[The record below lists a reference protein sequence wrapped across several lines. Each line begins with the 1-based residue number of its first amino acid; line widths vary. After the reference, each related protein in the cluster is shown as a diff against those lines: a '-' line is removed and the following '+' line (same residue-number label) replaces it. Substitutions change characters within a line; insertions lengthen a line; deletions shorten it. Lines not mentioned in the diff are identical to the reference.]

1 MSIASMASIPLHCHI
16 CPKQPTFSDIS
27 HLLTHVGSKG
37 HLSHY
42 FKAQVRAPQNTSIRH
57 QLDSYEQWYKDYHI
71 EKLLSQRMI
80 LKDSKKANGVSRV
93 TKKEKS
99 ASTKSSK
106 IPKASS
112 NKHDQ
117 AKPIQPQ
124 PNAITDNVIDPQ
136 LSQLS
141 SAPIQQAAARKPSP
155 TSSSPGL
162 DLTSVYQAPVPR
174 MRRFH
179 PYAPT
184 AGPSHG
190 MLPSSTALAATGAKR
205 VGSDTESE
213 DDAFGRQHSAKK
225 MYPEPP
231 SAEIL
236 PAFLHHEN
244 HGQPSPPTSRGRP
257 QRGQRTKEEDLGLE
271 EDFMPRTPE
280 LKGIYYP
287 GMSLFDSASPD
298 AQRKRNQRKDES
310 LIAQIEQESLEVE
323 CNEYIYW
330 PDGALKMCRFITGDV
345 QSSPLK
351 EDTPPPPLPP
361 KARRGRKPKGAVA
374 STTKRKP
381 RKSRGSEI
389 PEEERPGPLK
399 RETLISE
406 EAERTKDS
414 PALRETSTKDPG
426 HSRARAQ
433 FEDEEDGW
441 LLNMGEPIRA
451 RRAMTPVSLHEEYS
465 LPDQLGDPF
474 EPCPNTLQPAF
485 RRKYPQTMDKHMV
498 NAGEI
503 HGPADV
509 FPEPAVDRLVLNP
522 GKQDPEPSAKL
533 EILAATPRQ
542 LVVESDKENFP
553 FVGHP
558 AWEAPSHRYFVVKGN
573 HELQVTATLP
583 EEMAFAGMAAP
594 PVYRMSLNPL
604 NPNAHL
610 RQSLPYT
617 ANYTSFRKPPLQPDR
632 TNGTE
637 VLGRRFIIEDE
648 VSKDS
653 IQAGFTY

>member
-1 MSIASMASIPLHCHI
+1 MASVPLQCHI

-42 FKAQVRAPQNTSIRH
+42 FKAQVRAPQNSAVRQ
-57 QLDSYEQWYKDYHI
+57 QLDTYEQWYKDYHI

-80 LKDSKKANGVSRV
+80 LKDSKKANGVSRAAK
-93 TKKEKS
+93 TERS

-112 NKHDQ
+112 QKREQ
-117 AKPIQPQ
+117 AKTLQPQ
-124 PNAITDNVIDPQ
+124 PGVVTDNVIDPQ

-184 AGPSHG
+184 AGPRRD
-190 MLPSSTALAATGAKR
+190 MLPSSMAPAAPEEGR
-205 VGSDTESE
+205 DGSDTESE
-213 DDAFGRQHSAKK
+213 DDVFGRRDSAK
-225 MYPEPP
+225 MVYPEPP

-236 PAFLHHEN
+236 PNILHREDD
-244 HGQPSPPTSRGRP
+244 GQPSAPTPRGHARP
-257 QRGQRTKEEDLGLE
+257 GQRNKEEALGRE
-271 EDFMPRTPE
+271 EEFMPRTPE

-351 EDTPPPPLPP
+351 EDTPPPPLPS

-374 STTKRKP
+374 NPTKRKP
-381 RKSRGSEI
+381 RKARGSQN
-389 PEEERPGPLK
+389 PEQERPGPLK
-399 RETLISE
+399 CETLSSE
-406 EAERTKDS
+406 EAEWPKDS
-414 PALRETSTKDPG
+414 PALRDTTPKVFG
-426 HSRARAQ
+426 HSRGHGQ
-433 FEDEEDGW
+433 IEEEEDGW
-441 LLNMGEPIRA
+441 LLNMGEPSRA
-451 RRAMTPVSLHEEYS
+451 RRAMTPLSLHEEYS

-474 EPCPNTLQPAF
+474 EPFPNTLQPAF
-485 RRKYPQTMDKHMV
+485 RGRYPQIMDKRAVH
-498 NAGEI
+498 AGEI
-503 HGPADV
+503 RGQAEV
-509 FPEPAVDRLVLNP
+509 LPEPADDRLVLNP
-522 GKQDPEPSAKL
+522 GKQNPEPSAKH
-533 EILAATPRQ
+533 EILTATPRQ
-542 LVVESDKENFP
+542 LVAESDKENFP
-553 FVGHP
+553 FVGQA
-558 AWEAPSHRYFVVKGN
+558 AWAGPSHRYFVVKGN
-573 HELQVTATLP
+573 HEPQVTATLP
-583 EEMAFAGMAAP
+583 EEMAFAGMATP
-594 PVYRMSLNPL
+594 PVYRVSLNPL

-610 RQSLPYT
+610 RQSLPYSG
-617 ANYTSFRKPPLQPDR
+617 NYTNFRTPPLQPNR
-632 TNGTE
+632 MEEAE
-637 VLGRRFIIEDE
+637 VLGRRFIVKDE
-648 VSKDS
+648 VTKDS
-653 IQAGFTY
+653 IRDVFTY

>member
-1 MSIASMASIPLHCHI
+1 MTSVPLHCHI

-42 FKAQVRAPQNTSIRH
+42 FKAQVRAPQNLSVRQ
-57 QLDSYEQWYKDYHI
+57 QLDTYEQWYKDYNI

-80 LKDSKKANGVSRV
+80 LKDSKKANGVSRA
-93 TKKEKS
+93 TKKERS
-99 ASTKSSK
+99 ASTTSSK
-106 IPKASS
+106 VPKASS
-112 NKHDQ
+112 QKRDQ
-117 AKPIQPQ
+117 TKPLQPQ
-124 PNAITDNVIDPQ
+124 LGAVTDNVIDPQ

-141 SAPIQQAAARKPSP
+141 SAPMQQAAARNPSP

-162 DLTSVYQAPVPR
+162 DLTSFYQAPVPR

-184 AGPSHG
+184 ARPSHDI
-190 MLPSSTALAATGAKR
+190 LPSSMALAASAAER

-213 DDAFGRQHSAKK
+213 GDVFGRQDSAKT

-231 SAEIL
+231 NTEIL
-236 PAFLHHEN
+236 SVSLQHE
-244 HGQPSPPTSRGRP
+244 GGSQPSPPAPRGRSR
-257 QRGQRTKEEDLGLE
+257 RGQRTNEEDLGLE

-287 GMSLFDSASPD
+287 GMSLFDSASLD

-361 KARRGRKPKGAVA
+361 KVRRGRKPKGAIA
-374 STTKRKP
+374 DPTKRKP
-381 RKSRGSEI
+381 RKTRGPQI
-389 PEEERPGPLK
+389 PEEHRPGPLK
-399 RETLISE
+399 RETLMSE
-406 EAERTKDS
+406 EVKWTEDS
-414 PALRETSTKDPG
+414 PALRDTTPKVLG
-426 HSRARAQ
+426 HSRARSQ
-433 FEDEEDGW
+433 TEDEEDGW

-451 RRAMTPVSLHEEYS
+451 RRAITPISLHEEYS
-465 LPDQLGDPF
+465 IPDRLGDPF
-474 EPCPNTLQPAF
+474 VPLPNTLQPDSK
-485 RRKYPQTMDKHMV
+485 RSYPQIMDKHMV

-503 HGPADV
+503 GGQADV

-522 GKQDPEPSAKL
+522 GKQDPEISAKH
-533 EILAATPRQ
+533 EILAATPRH
-542 LVVESDKENFP
+542 LVVESDKENAP
-553 FVGHP
+553 FVGHA
-558 AWEAPSHRYFVVKGN
+558 AWEGPSHRYFVIKGN
-573 HELQVTATLP
+573 HEPQVTATLP
-583 EEMAFAGMAAP
+583 EEMAFAGMATP
-594 PVYRMSLNPL
+594 PVYRVSLNPL

-610 RQSLPYT
+610 RESLPFSG
-617 ANYTSFRKPPLQPDR
+617 NYTNFRMPPLRPDR
-632 TNGTE
+632 MKGTE
-637 VLGRRFIIEDE
+637 VLGRGFIVEDE
-648 VSKDS
+648 VSNDS
-653 IQAGFTY
+653 IRDVFTY